1 MKLGLGV
8 KERLEERRVELDTI
22 VEEDGQRHAQCLVHL
37 LVHVLLVLEV
47 DLELGELGELIGG
60 GGGCCRGRVGCCCRC
75 GMGSGRVRGRG
86 R

>member
-8 KERLEERRVELDTI
+8 KERLEERRVELDAI

-47 DLELGELGELIGG
+47 DLELGELGELIS

-75 GMGSGRVRGRG
+75 GMCGRVRGRG